1 MNRSEMREQA
11 FVLLF
16 EKEFFSELTCN
27 DIEEIYSENFSE
39 LSDYAK
45 KAFKET
51 SARIDELDELIKKYL
66 KGWKLERIPKVNIS
80 ILRLALYEINY
91 EDGVP
96 GKVAVNEAVEL
107 AKKYSGEDDY
117 MFINGVLGSYLREE
131 AK

>member
-1 MNRSEMREQA
+1 M
-11 FVLLF
+11 
-16 EKEFFSELTCN
+16 
-27 DIEEIYSENFSE
+27 
-39 LSDYAK
+39 
-45 KAFKET
+45 
-51 SARIDELDELIKKYL
+51 DELIKKYL

-80 ILRLALYEINY
+80 ILRLALYEIIY